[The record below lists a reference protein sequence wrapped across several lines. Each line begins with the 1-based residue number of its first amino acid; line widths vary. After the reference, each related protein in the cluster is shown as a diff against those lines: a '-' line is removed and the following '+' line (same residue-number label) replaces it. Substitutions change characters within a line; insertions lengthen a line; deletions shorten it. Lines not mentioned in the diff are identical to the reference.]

1 MAYTTVSNNYVSN
14 NNDIRVATVTL
25 AGEVYQKV
33 VPVSSSGTLG
43 VSTATLANVS
53 SSATNVTLFA
63 ANSSRSGAMLFN
75 DSTQYLY
82 LKYGATATTSSFT
95 ERVAP
100 YAHWYMTG
108 AIYTGIIDGIW
119 ASANGAARTTEL

>member
-1 MAYTTVSNNYVSN
+1 MAHTTVSNNYVSN
-14 NNDIRVATVTL
+14 NADIPVATVTI
-25 AGEVYQKV
+25 ANEVYQKV
-33 VPVSSSGTLG
+33 IPVNSGSGGMG
-43 VSTATLANVS
+43 VSTATLTNVS

-63 ANSSRSGAMLFN
+63 VNASRSGAMLFN

-100 YAHWYMTG
+100 YAHWYMSG

-119 ASANGAARTTEL
+119 ASANGTARTT